1 MCPIPKTNPQTI
13 TVDEEWIIRV
23 LGEVTGSVY
32 EDNKAGSFLHGGLLV
47 EMFVDDMGFGVWWAR
62 KGSEV
67 FGGGTF
73 QQEGMEVFAGNQAI
87 KAEYQRGGL
96 YGKVW
101 DFFREY
107 WPMAAFYG
115 DGQQTLGA
123 QKFWQKRGASLD
135 GGLYRL
141 EPLED

>member
-1 MCPIPKTNPQTI
+1 MRSVPKTNPQTI
-13 TVDEEWIIRV
+13 TVDEEWIVRV
-23 LGEVTGSVY
+23 LEEVTGSVD
-32 EDNKAGSFLHGGLLV
+32 EDNKAGSFSHSGLLV

-62 KGSEV
+62 NGSEV

-96 YGKVW
+96 Y
-101 DFFREY
+101 
-107 WPMAAFYG
+107 
-115 DGQQTLGA
+115 
-123 QKFWQKRGASLD
+123 
-135 GGLYRL
+135 RL